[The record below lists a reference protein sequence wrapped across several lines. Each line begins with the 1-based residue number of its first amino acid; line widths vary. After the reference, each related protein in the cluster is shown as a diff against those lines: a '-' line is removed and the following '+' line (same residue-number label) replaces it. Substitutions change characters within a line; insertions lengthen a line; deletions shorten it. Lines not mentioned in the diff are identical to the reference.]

1 MKSHNTVNKLYKLGR
16 VLSQLAFTLAVI
28 GFFACI
34 AGYISLLI
42 GRDSIAVI
50 GSIKVHGASL
60 DTLGLN
66 VKSIAAALSGGLA
79 VCAGEAVEAA
89 FAKRYFGNALKAGT
103 PFTHAGAKELMRLG
117 ILTLALK
124 TVGAAAGSLVRGF
137 ISGRMRLEA
146 VSLANIYSDN
156 AAGITLGVMF
166 IFISLLCRYGA
177 EAIGGKRDEY

>member
-1 MKSHNTVNKLYKLGR
+1 MKSHDTVNKLYKLGR
-16 VLSQLAFTLAVI
+16 VLSQIAFTLAVI

-66 VKSIAAALSGGLA
+66 VKSIAAALSGGLV
-79 VCAGEAVEAA
+79 VCAGEAA

-124 TVGAAAGSLVRGF
+124 TVGAAAGSLVRGL

-146 VSLANIYSDN
+146 ASLANIYSDN

-177 EAIGGKRDEY
+177 EAIGGERDEY

>member
-1 MKSHNTVNKLYKLGR
+1 MKSHDTVNKLYKLGR

-42 GRDSIAVI
+42 GRDSI
-50 GSIKVHGASL
+50 
-60 DTLGLN
+60 
-66 VKSIAAALSGGLA
+66 AALSGGLA

>member
-1 MKSHNTVNKLYKLGR
+1 MKSHDTVNKLYKLGR
-16 VLSQLAFTLAVI
+16 VLSQIAFTLAVI

-66 VKSIAAALSGGLA
+66 GKSIAAALSGGLA

-103 PFTHAGAKELMRLG
+103 PFTHAGAKELM
-117 ILTLALK
+117 
-124 TVGAAAGSLVRGF
+124 SPSF
-137 ISGRMRLEA
+137 
-146 VSLANIYSDN
+146 
-156 AAGITLGVMF
+156 
-166 IFISLLCRYGA
+166 
-177 EAIGGKRDEY
+177 